1 MKPSHIVVGLACI
14 FGAAL
19 PARAQAQRA
28 IAPPQ
33 GAPGTVTLTLDQRDL
48 SVWNESRNRWVSPR
62 GRYRLMV
69 GSSSRDIRL
78 TGIVTPKP

>member
-14 FGAAL
+14 LGAAL

-33 GAPGTVTLTLDQRDL
+33 GAPGTVTLTLDQYDRLLQRDRK
-48 SVWNESRNRWVSPR
+48 SVV
-62 GRYRLMV
+62 
-69 GSSSRDIRL
+69 
-78 TGIVTPKP
+78 